1 VRISSNA
8 TWTLNGLAGGY
19 CRYLTRVGVLEA
31 KPEPG
36 PYQAVLEAIE
46 CFVGLTSTGFTQ
58 DREGAGYDFTS
69 TGRRYMSARR

>member
-19 CRYLTRVGVLEA
+19 CRYLTKSGVLEA

-36 PYQAVLEAIE
+36 PYQAVVQAIE
-46 CFVGLTSTGFTQ
+46 SFVALTSTNFMQ
-58 DREGAGYDFTS
+58 DREEVGYDYTA
-69 TGRRYMSARR
+69 TGRRFISARR